1 MVISLKQLNQLIEI
15 ENKLASV
22 KKYYNDFCILST
34 MIEDFLQQRY
44 KTNKENWER
53 IKKKRENN
61 SNYGRPKREWKKV
74 K

>member
-44 KTNKENWER
+44 KTNKANWER
-53 IKKKRENN
+53 IKAKRQIDK
-61 SNYGRPKREWKKV
+61 NYGRSKK
-74 K
+74 

>member
-1 MVISLKQLNQLIEI
+1 MVINLKQLNQLIEI

-44 KTNKENWER
+44 KTNKANWQR
-53 IKKKRENN
+53 IKAKRQIDK
-61 SNYGRPKREWKKV
+61 NYGRSKK
-74 K
+74 